1 LPNNRGPYEFKGNR
15 FPSDKRKGFS
25 RVDFREDVN
34 FSPVIFASQGEDLR
48 FTAQAKDLSSRG
60 IYLEVNREGN
70 LSVLAHLKVS
80 SLIWVSFYLP
90 GLDLGV
96 KIQGEIKRVRPAGE
110 GALGLGI
117 MFINLSSR
125 NLSIIKKFV
134 RSRLES

>member
-1 LPNNRGPYEFKGNR
+1 MENNRGPYEFRGGR
-15 FPSDKRKGFS
+15 SFSDKRKGFS

-48 FTAQAKDLSSRG
+48 FTAQAKDLSLGG
-60 IYLEVNREGN
+60 IYLEVDRKGN

-80 SLIWVSFYLP
+80 SLIWVSFNLP
-90 GLDLGV
+90 GLNLGV
-96 KIQGEIKRVRPAGE
+96 KTQGEIKRVRPAGE
-110 GALGLGI
+110 GVLGLGI

-125 NLSIIKKFV
+125 NLSVIKKFV